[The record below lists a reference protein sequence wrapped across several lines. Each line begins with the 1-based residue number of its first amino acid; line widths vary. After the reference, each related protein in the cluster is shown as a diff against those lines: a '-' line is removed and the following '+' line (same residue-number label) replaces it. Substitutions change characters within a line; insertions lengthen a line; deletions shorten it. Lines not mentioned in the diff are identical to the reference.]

1 MVEVTIA
8 FAAGYVAVLFAVCI
22 RLLKSMERQREEWA
36 AERQKLLDR
45 IQSGS
50 ITEFK
55 ALERA
60 ENAPERRA
68 KDPEKAKWE
77 GISWA

>member
-1 MVEVTIA
+1 
-8 FAAGYVAVLFAVCI
+8 
-22 RLLKSMERQREEWA
+22 MERQREEWA
-36 AERQKLLDR
+36 IERQKLLDR
-45 IQSGS
+45 IQSGN